1 MEIKASFPDRRRIL
15 KEREG
20 MRKVLIVV
28 SVFLVVAAMAAQ
40 AEDNKIGYVDSQR
53 IFSEYQEYQDAQA
66 KFDKEVEGWNS
77 QAEQMRTEVDQLTEE
92 LESQSLI
99 LSAEKKKEK
108 QAYLKAKQDTLK
120 QFLDATFGTD
130 GKAERRMAELSK
142 PVRDKVLEVIEK
154 IAIDN
159 NYSIIFDAGT
169 VNIAY
174 AKKSLDITDDVLA
187 ELSAEK

>member
-1 MEIKASFPDRRRIL
+1 
-15 KEREG
+15 
-20 MRKVLIVV
+20 MRKVLIIAFVLMV
-28 SVFLVVAAMAAQ
+28 AMAAY
-40 AEDNKIGYVDSQR
+40 AEEYKIGYVDSQR
-53 IFSEYQEYQDAQA
+53 IFAEYQEYQDAQA
-66 KFDKEVEGWNS
+66 KFDKEVEAWNN
-77 QAEQMRTEVDQLTEE
+77 QAEQMRDEVDKLTED

-174 AKKSLDITDDVLA
+174 AKKSLDITDEVLA